1 MDEIKKTLDVLKK
14 AFAAFWGLAIVIVVV
29 HEIYDGETGLVADN
43 VKIVYWMETVS
54 ILLTVINVPLALKLF
69 ALVLRKKIDQ
79 VPLVEALRL
88 YKRWSLIRL
97 LLLSIPVLAGLT
109 TYYMCM
115 STTGLLCAA
124 IGLTASLF
132 CVPTEQRLK
141 ADLMIE

>member
-29 HEIYDGETGLVADN
+29 HEINDGETGLVADN
-43 VKIVYWMETVS
+43 VKIVYWMETVC

-69 ALVLRKKIDQ
+69 ALVLKKKIDQ
-79 VPLVEALRL
+79 VPLVDALRL

-97 LLLSIPVLAGLT
+97 LLLFIPVLAGLT

-141 ADLMIE
+141 ADLLIE

>member
-1 MDEIKKTLDVLKK
+1 MDEIKKTLAVLIK

-29 HEIYDGETGLVADN
+29 HEINDGETGLVADN
-43 VKIVYWMETVS
+43 VKIVYWMETVC

-79 VPLVEALRL
+79 VPLVAALRL

-97 LLLSIPVLAGLT
+97 LLLFIPVLAGLT

-141 ADLMIE
+141 ADLLIE

>member
-1 MDEIKKTLDVLKK
+1 MDEIKKTLDVLKI

-29 HEIYDGETGLVADN
+29 HEINDGETGLVADN

-79 VPLVEALRL
+79 VPLVDALRL

-97 LLLSIPVLAGLT
+97 LLLFIPVLAGLT

-141 ADLMIE
+141 ADLLIE

>member
-29 HEIYDGETGLVADN
+29 HEIYDSETGLVADN

-97 LLLSIPVLAGLT
+97 LLLFIPVLAGLT

-141 ADLMIE
+141 ADLLIE

>member
-29 HEIYDGETGLVADN
+29 HEINDGETGLVADN

-69 ALVLRKKIDQ
+69 ALVLKKKIDQ
-79 VPLVEALRL
+79 VPLVEALHL

-97 LLLSIPVLAGLT
+97 LLLFIPVLAGLT

-141 ADLMIE
+141 ADLLIE

>member
-29 HEIYDGETGLVADN
+29 HEINDGETGLVADN

-69 ALVLRKKIDQ
+69 ALVLKKKIDQ

-97 LLLSIPVLAGLT
+97 LLLFIPVLAGLI
-109 TYYMCM
+109 TYYMCL

-124 IGLTASLF
+124 IGLTASFF
-132 CVPTEQRLK
+132 CVPTEHRLK
-141 ADLMIE
+141 ADLLIE